1 MSLYRSSL
9 HQKNNLQDS
18 LRFGNGELIPLD
30 VLKDICEG
38 SKKFINEVRLE
49 EKDLLIMDYDSIK
62 YMHTPAEGSSELRR
76 VYVSFMK
83 LSETNKK

>member
-1 MSLYRSSL
+1 MSL

-18 LRFGNGELIPLD
+18 LIFGNGEQIPLD

-38 SKKFINEVRLE
+38 SQKFINEVRLQ

-83 LSETNKK
+83 LSETKKK